1 MTRFP
6 RVRIDLPEHSDGLL
20 RLIAD
25 EMEVTV
31 EMAAPIFLAILAS
44 IAQGKFDVGFTDNEE
59 YGYTTSTSLF
69 TTLIAESGTGKG
81 PVFRKLLDP
90 LDALI
95 GKYNSRMK
103 NENLRISEEN
113 RIHELKKK
121 RIQKQAV
128 CETID
133 HEKAVEEICSLEE
146 KIKTVS
152 PLLALYMSNGTEAGI
167 RKALATQEG
176 HRISILDS
184 EGSSSK
190 LLVQDTRLPSLL
202 NQAYDHEPISVAR
215 AGEPLGE
222 QLKGYLSLAMCM
234 QPTKLHSMAHKNN
247 LWEEG
252 VFPRM
257 LPFFYQRYRFRLSL
271 RDRRSNSSQEY
282 ERYASRLALLFNYPW
297 KRDGTGAIIPYQLE
311 LDEHATNSWK
321 HYADIF
327 DRMTNS
333 HPEITPWLRK
343 ARTMILKIAALL
355 HLYELD
361 GDPVGSCINQVYV
374 EAAGELLLSL
384 VPSVEY
390 IREVVA
396 PTPDEDT
403 LRKVIKWLYGR
414 WGAEEFQLRELYR
427 STGLKKGPV
436 RPVIGQLL
444 ADGVLI
450 PWEDRRVPR
459 PGRLPSAGFRLDWDR
474 LTRLYP
480 ENGESFY

>member
-1 MTRFP
+1 MARFP

-20 RLIAD
+20 RFIAD
-25 EMEVTV
+25 EIEVTV
-31 EMAAPIFLAILAS
+31 EMDTPIFLAILAS
-44 IAQGKFDVGFTDNEE
+44 ISQGKFDVGFTDNEG

-95 GKYNSRMK
+95 EKYNSKMK
-103 NENLRISEEN
+103 KENIRISEEN

-121 RIQKQAV
+121 RIQKQV
-128 CETID
+128 VRETID
-133 HEKAVEEICSLEE
+133 HEKAVEEICSLE
-146 KIKTVS
+146 IKSIS

-222 QLKGYLSLAMCM
+222 QLKGYVSFALCM
-234 QPTKLHSMAHKNN
+234 QPEKLRKMAHKNN
-247 LWEEG
+247 LWDEG
-252 VFPRM
+252 LFPRM
-257 LPFFYQRYRFRLSL
+257 LPFFYQRYRFHISR
-271 RDRRSNSSQEY
+271 RDRGSNSLKEY
-282 ERYASRLALLFNYPW
+282 ERYATRLAFLLNYPW
-297 KRDGTGAIIPYQLE
+297 KRDDTGAIVPYPLK
-311 LDEHATNSWK
+311 LDDHAINSWK
-321 HYADIF
+321 HYAAIF

-333 HPEITPWLRK
+333 YPEITPWLMK
-343 ARTMILKIAALL
+343 AKTMILKIAALF

-361 GDPVGSCINQVYV
+361 CDPAESGINQVYV
-374 EAAGELLLSL
+374 EAAGELLRSL

-390 IREVVA
+390 IREIIA
-396 PTPDEDT
+396 PTPHEAT
-403 LRKVIKWLYGR
+403 LRRVIKWLHGL
-414 WGAEEFQLRELYR
+414 WGAEDFQLRELYR
-427 STGLKKGPV
+427 STGLKEGAIK
-436 RPVIGQLL
+436 PVIRQLCD
-444 ADGVLI
+444 DGILI
-450 PWEDRRVPR
+450 PWEDRHAPG
-459 PGRLPSAGFRLDWDR
+459 PGRLPSAGFRVDCDLLD
-474 LTRLYP
+474 RLYP
-480 ENGESFY
+480 EDGEFFY